1 MRTQGRVG
9 RPRAGSAGT
18 GDSREDLLA
27 AGAALFTER
36 GFAATSTR
44 ALAERAGLRQAA
56 LYHYFGT
63 KEDVLAVLLERTVRP
78 SAELAATLL
87 SRDEDPAV
95 RLWAL
100 CRADIELLASG
111 EHNLG
116 ALYLLPEVAGPRF
129 AEFRRQRAELKDAY
143 RVLVEA
149 LAGPRASGR
158 ADFVFGVVESVILIR
173 REETGLDP
181 VAFAGAGADAALRA
195 AGVGE
200 DRLPGTRAAG
210 EELRVRLGAS

>member
-1 MRTQGRVG
+1 MGTQGRVG

-56 LYHYFGT
+56 LYHYFET
-63 KEDVLAVLLERTVRP
+63 KEDILAALLERTVRP
-78 SAELAATLL
+78 SAELASALL
-87 SRDEDPAV
+87 GRAEDPAV

-100 CRADIELLASG
+100 CRADIELLAGG

-149 LAGPRASGR
+149 LAGPQATGR

-181 VAFAGAGADAALRA
+181 VAFAAAGADAALRA
-195 AGVGE
+195 AGVSD
-200 DRLPGTRAAG
+200 DRLCEVRRAG
-210 EELRVRLGAS
+210 EKLLGTP